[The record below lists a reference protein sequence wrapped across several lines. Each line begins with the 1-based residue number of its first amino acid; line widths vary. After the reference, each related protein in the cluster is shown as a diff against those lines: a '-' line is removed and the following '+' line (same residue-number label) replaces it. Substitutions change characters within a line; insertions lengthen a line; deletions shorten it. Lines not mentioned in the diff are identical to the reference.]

1 MTRRFLRDLVLGLG
15 IFASSA
21 AAQGSA
27 KSAAE
32 LRVAAPQGHVIA
44 AVLETDA
51 PAEARPTV
59 VLIAGAGPTDRDGY
73 TLRTARGHNHAFR
86 TIAERLVASGY
97 AVVRY
102 DKVGTGR
109 STGDYRATATTA
121 TLAQDAAALVHALRA
136 RPEVDPERIVLIGYS
151 EGGAIAG
158 RVAADDARIAGVA
171 LLAAPAWSGRRI
183 MSYQVRLA
191 AERQRRSLSYTSADL
206 IEARMAGD
214 LRDRLHTEAW
224 YPFFLDYDPLPPF
237 RQLRMPVLILQGER
251 DEAVLFEQAYE
262 LRDAV
267 ESNGNAAVSFVLL
280 PGVGHAFT
288 PPLVRGARDRVT
300 PISDEVL
307 VHLETWLTSLDDAPS
322 ARTARRGSTDAAR

>member
-1 MTRRFLRDLVLGLG
+1 MMRQSLRSVMLGLG
-15 IFASSA
+15 VFATSA
-21 AAQGSA
+21 GAQGSA

-32 LRVAAPQGHVIA
+32 LRVTAPHGHVIA
-44 AVLETDA
+44 GVLETDA
-51 PAEARPTV
+51 PAEPRPTV

-86 TIAERLVASGY
+86 TLADRFVARGY

-102 DKVGTGR
+102 DKIGTGR

-121 TLAQDAAALVHALRA
+121 TLAHDVAAIVAALRA
-136 RPEVDPERIVLIGYS
+136 RPEVDPDRIVLLGYS

-237 RQLRMPVLILQGER
+237 RQLTMPVLILQGER

-262 LRDAV
+262 LREAV

-288 PPLVRGARDRVT
+288 PPLERGARDRAT

-307 VHLETWLTSLDDAPS
+307 GHLETWLTSLTRVPS
-322 ARTARRGSTDAAR
+322 VRTVRRGSTDVAR